1 MELIDEL
8 EPTRRGIYGG
18 IVGYLDFSGDADTA
32 IAIRTALMKDG
43 TAYVQAGAGVVADS
57 VAEYEDAEARNK
69 AMAVLGAVAAA
80 ESLRAVD
87 SL

>member
-1 MELIDEL
+1 M
-8 EPTRRGIYGG
+8 
-18 IVGYLDFSGDADTA
+18 
-32 IAIRTALMKDG
+32 MKDG